1 MKRFIEGEERG
12 QGTLFPDRLDDWI
25 GEDNP
30 VRVVDIFVEEL
41 DSGDLGFDRIA
52 PRATGWPGYHPSVLL
67 KLYIY
72 GYLTH
77 VIFQDLDWVPAN
89 HAQAEDRCYRL
100 GQDKRVTVEYFH
112 AAGTLDGYIAE
123 LLQQKMALIAA
134 VEAEDVP
141 DTSLLADIQ
150 DGLRRLAP
158 ALMEEARAARAT
170 GDAATRLDQLSKRL
184 QKQRLPMR
192 PCWRLAA
199 GSSRV
204 PATRRRLIRSRSDGP
219 VDELPGA
226 EQLEG
231 AGESFTKWHG
241 LEVRPFAGR
250 IEQVLATR
258 NLGFQILSTI
268 ARGPELFLDNALLF
282 CV

>member
-170 GDAATRLDQLSKRL
+170 GDAASRLDQLSKAVPRATPTDAPL
-184 QKQRLPMR
+184 LETGV
-192 PCWRLAA
+192 WEFT
-199 GSSRV
+199 SSRDPSAAYQV
-204 PATRRRLIRSRSDGP
+204 TFGRAGHLECSC
-219 VDELPGA
+219 PGFNWR
-226 EQLEG
+226 G
-231 AGESFTKWHG
+231 NCKHVR
-241 LEVRPFAGR
+241 EVREKVF
-250 IEQVLATR
+250 EV
-258 NLGFQILSTI
+258 
-268 ARGPELFLDNALLF
+268 
-282 CV
+282 